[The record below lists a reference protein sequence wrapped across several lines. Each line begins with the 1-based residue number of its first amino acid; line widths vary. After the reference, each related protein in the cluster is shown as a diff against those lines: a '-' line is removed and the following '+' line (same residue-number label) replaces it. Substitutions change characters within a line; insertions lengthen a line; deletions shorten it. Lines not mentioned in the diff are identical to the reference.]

1 MMRGFRIVVLVL
13 SMGVVLSFVFVRT
26 NTAQTGSLQE
36 LQDRADIQSLIV
48 RYGTALDTLD
58 ADGYAAVF
66 TEDAELDVAGNVRK
80 GRQQIRAIVTGLQES
95 RATNKAN
102 GTPTSALVHVIS
114 NTSIEIVTG
123 TEARHH
129 SYWQTVRVGANNQIT
144 VGAIGRYDDELIKRN
159 GRWLIRSRKIMPFT
173 N

>member
-1 MMRGFRIVVLVL
+1 MGKFRILALGLFVSVVASSLVAPAEA
-13 SMGVVLSFVFVRT
+13 
-26 NTAQTGSLQE
+26 AQGDALQK
-36 LQDRADIQSLIV
+36 LQDKAEIESLIV

-95 RATNKAN
+95 RAASKAK
-102 GTPTSALVHVIS
+102 GTPAAALYHVIS
-114 NTSIEIVTG
+114 NTAIEIISAN
-123 TEARHH
+123 EARHH
-129 SYWQTVRVGANNQIT
+129 SYSQTIRVGANNQIT
-144 VGAIGRYDDELIKRN
+144 VGAIGRYEDVLVKRN
-159 GRWLIRSRKIMPFT
+159 GRWLIRSRKISPFT